1 MLQSGQTTFPVS
13 SGKPLN
19 GICPAEAA
27 RDTAPKLNEDS
38 MLQFDA
44 INRQAR
50 PSSGLQ
56 SFDDPLGFDVH
67 HSPPLFTY
75 SDVMDSSTCHL
86 AALPVSLG
94 KFDSGICPAEAKNDT
109 ASFLKSNLQLQS
121 ATESFTDDDLIS
133 TTTIDIHGVDSN
145 KYHSAALPVSSG
157 KFDSGICP
165 AEARDDTAPKINGR
179 TSFQP
184 DTSASCNLR
193 LSDSSLR
200 IYYQNVRGLR
210 TKIDDFFLST
220 IDSNYDAIVLTET
233 WLDDRI
239 YSAQLFNHQY
249 EIFRN
254 DRNRLNSSKLRGGGV
269 LIAVNRRLSCCLDP
283 APVNPSLGQIWV
295 KIKTQQRSVSV
306 GVLYLPPDRKTDLN
320 CIENHINSIGT
331 VLSKLSLND
340 FALVFG
346 DYNQPNLVWNSQS
359 NKPPSFDALRSS
371 ISDSCSTLLD
381 GFSLHGLVQVK
392 HVLNRNSRLLDLILV
407 NEPALSECSEAVEPL
422 INIDADH
429 PALETC
435 INLLSPMQFETFDEV
450 NSLDF
455 CQANI
460 VALKRMFDQMDW
472 EPIRMATNVDEAVE
486 YFTSVVNMAIVENVP
501 LRRPPPKPAW
511 ANARLRKLKRFR
523 SAALRKYSQNRNP
536 FSKQLFTRAS
546 NEYRLYN
553 RYLYR
558 RYTKRI
564 QKNLRLNPNQFWS
577 FVRTKKNEDG
587 LPTEI
592 FLGER
597 QARTPEDKSN
607 LLADHF
613 SHTFSNLSPSASQV
627 DLAILNTPRDLISL
641 NIISVTPKLVDSA
654 IKKLKFSNSPGPDG
668 FPSSLLKKCSSQL
681 IHP

>member
-1 MLQSGQTTFPVS
+1 MDGVQNCVKVS
-13 SGKPLN
+13 VEHSSSFKSCWGLRLSSLLFNIAPEN
-19 GICPAEAA
+19 EMRRAGVTAEIVNVAWW
-27 RDTAPKLNEDS
+27 RGD
-38 MLQFDA
+38 DA
-44 INRQAR
+44 VGR
-50 PSSGLQ
+50 PECG
-56 SFDDPLGFDVH
+56 
-67 HSPPLFTY
+67 
-75 SDVMDSSTCHL
+75 
-86 AALPVSLG
+86 
-94 KFDSGICPAEAKNDT
+94 
-109 ASFLKSNLQLQS
+109 
-121 ATESFTDDDLIS
+121 
-133 TTTIDIHGVDSN
+133 
-145 KYHSAALPVSSG
+145 SAAHPSNNVPDRVDYGECDKLEQWIYEYGRKSRILPVSSG

-165 AEARDDTAPKINGR
+165 AEARDDTAPKISGP

-193 LSDSSLR
+193 LSDISLR

-220 IDSNYDAIVLTET
+220 TDSNYDAIVLTET

-239 YSAQLFNHQY
+239 YSAQLFNRQY

-254 DRNRLNSSKLRGGGV
+254 DRNRLNSYKLRGGGV
-269 LIAVNRRLSCCLDP
+269 LIA
-283 APVNPSLGQIWV
+283 IWV

-306 GVLYLPPDRKTDLN
+306 GVLYLPPDRKSDLN
-320 CIENHINSIGT
+320 CIENHNNSIGT
-331 VLSKLSLND
+331 VFSKLSLND
-340 FALVFG
+340 FA
-346 DYNQPNLVWNSQS
+346 QS
-359 NKPPSFDALRSS
+359 NKPPSLDALRSS

-381 GFSLHGLVQVK
+381 GFSLRGLVQVN
-392 HVLNRNSRLLDLILV
+392 HVLNRNSRLLDFILV
-407 NEPALSECSEAVEPL
+407 NEPALSECSVQEAVEPL
-422 INIDADH
+422 LNIDADH

-435 INLLSPMQFETFDEV
+435 INMPSPMQFETFDEV

-455 CQANI
+455 RQANI
-460 VALKRMFDQMDW
+460 VALKRKFDQMDW

-523 SAALRKYSQNRNP
+523 SAALRKYIQNRNP

-558 RYTKRI
+558 CYTKRI
-564 QKNLRLNPNQFWS
+564 QNNLRLNPNQFWS
-577 FVRTKKNEDG
+577 FVRTTKNEDG

-597 QARTPEDKSN
+597 QAP
-607 LLADHF
+607 
-613 SHTFSNLSPSASQV
+613 SQV

-641 NIISVTPKLVDSA
+641 NIISVTPELVDSA

-681 IHP
+681 IHPLTTIFNLSLEQGVFPKGWKSSYMFPISWNNFTLCLFQST